1 MVRFDGYTA
10 TTMTTNYQDLV
21 ALFGPGLEVKPGPG
35 FHQFGHRLAFKD
47 DTGSEVGSVSWGGGQ
62 GVRAMIEI
70 KGERT
75 PEVVDRLRGSVEH
88 RCTRV
93 DSCVDFE
100 APGAFERLLGTCMEV
115 KKRHRLVGE
124 RRGDWE
130 DFPEKGRT
138 QYLGSVVSVTRL
150 RLYEKGKQPEY
161 VHLGRSDWVRA
172 ELQVRPVKQAKSTF
186 SELSPLGVWGAS
198 KWSRELAAEILEQQV
213 DPSAAGTV
221 WKLTE
226 RDKALSWMCRQYG
239 AHMVGL
245 AADLG
250 SWECLGLTLRDM
262 IDQQRKAARN

>member
-10 TTMTTNYQDLV
+10 TMTTASYKDLV
-21 ALFGPGLEVKPGPG
+21 DLFGPGLEVKPGPG
-35 FHQFGHRLAFKD
+35 FHQFGHRLALKD

-62 GVRAMIEI
+62 GTRSMIEV

-75 PEVVDRLRGSVEH
+75 PQVVDRLRAAFEH

-100 APGAFERLLGTCMEV
+100 SPGVFDRLLGTCMEV
-115 KKRHRLVGE
+115 KKRYRLMGE

-138 QYLGSVVSVTRL
+138 QYLGSVVSVARL

-161 VHLGRSDWVRA
+161 QHLGRADWVRA
-172 ELQVRPVKQAKSTF
+172 ELQVRPVKQAKARF
-186 SELSPLGVWGAS
+186 SEMSALDVWGAS
-198 KWSRELAAEILEQQV
+198 KWSRELAADILEKHV
-213 DPSAAGTV
+213 DRAPAGTV

-226 RDKALSWMCRQYG
+226 RDKALAWMCKQYG

-262 IDQQRKAARN
+262 IDEQKK